1 MMVVYGFIEVMDVI
15 FCIIR
20 TRTGFTLGCTEMLY
34 VHLGTTFF
42 SFMLNVWDAHYTK
55 SPHIC
60 YGGVLEFEIDN

>member
-20 TRTGFTLGCTEMLY
+20 IRTGFTLGCTEMLY

-42 SFMLNVWDAHYTK
+42 GFYAKCVGCSYTK

>member
-20 TRTGFTLGCTEMLY
+20 IRTGFTLGCTEMLY

-42 SFMLNVWDAHYTK
+42 GFMLMCGMLIYARALTF
-55 SPHIC
+55 C
-60 YGGVLEFEIDN
+60 YGGV